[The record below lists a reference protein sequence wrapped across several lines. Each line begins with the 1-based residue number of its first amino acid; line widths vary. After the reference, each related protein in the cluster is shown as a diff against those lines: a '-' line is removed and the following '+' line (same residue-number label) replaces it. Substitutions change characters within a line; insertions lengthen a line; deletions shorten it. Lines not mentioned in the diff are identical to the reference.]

1 MRGRQPMSG
10 RGVALLVAFAVLLA
24 LAGGPAPLRAAAPV
38 SKHVLPSGLTVLIK
52 ENPTADLVAVDVLV
66 RSGARVEEAD
76 EGGAAFFV
84 REMLFRGTARR
95 TAAEIASGLESVG
108 GALSAV
114 TSLDYTELAAVAPT
128 PAADTALDVLAD
140 LVTDAKIDPADVE
153 VQRRVSLA
161 RLRTRAD
168 QPATR
173 AFDLAITTLYGA
185 HPYSKGLL
193 GSVDTVSAL
202 TGERLVT
209 FYRMFFTAP
218 NMVVSV
224 AGNLTTEVA
233 LRKIGRAFA
242 NLRADPVPHRVR
254 LLPVVESALAPRPSQ
269 PQEVREVRQ
278 TAAAWITIGYLGAAV
293 GHRDW
298 AALRVLS
305 AILGEGLSSRLFVEI
320 REKQGLA
327 YQVGSSFS
335 TLAGPGPLVMSAG
348 TDPAN
353 QAKVVDGLL
362 REAARLR
369 DTLPSPEEMDR
380 ARQRIIGVHAI
391 DHEDLR
397 RQAFL
402 PGLYELLGVG
412 SAFDARIPDL
422 ISRVTAEDV
431 QRAARL
437 YVQQPTVVVVA
448 PAPR

>member
-38 SKHVLPSGLTVLIK
+38 SKHVLPNGLTVLIK

-108 GALSAV
+108 GSLSAV

-128 PAADTALDVLAD
+128 AAADTALDVLAD
-140 LVTDAKIDPADVE
+140 LVTDAKFDPADVE